1 MAGKMWYRMTCKGYV
16 VLTQRLYSKLE
27 TEKLFLTKD
36 VMCEGCFKE
45 DLRCNGL
52 RGSSEENAEKF
63 NGFCIDMVCD
73 ENELHDLLENM
84 DESVGNVIKYSLRLL
99 KLNRRIHI

>member
-63 NGFCIDMVCD
+63 NGFCSDMVCD

>member
-1 MAGKMWYRMTCKGYV
+1 
-16 VLTQRLYSKLE
+16 LE

-36 VMCEGCFKE
+36 IMCEGCFKE

-73 ENELHDLLENM
+73 ENELHDLLEKYGRECRKCNKIFFTFV
-84 DESVGNVIKYSLRLL
+84 EIKPEDIYL
-99 KLNRRIHI
+99 KEFLFL